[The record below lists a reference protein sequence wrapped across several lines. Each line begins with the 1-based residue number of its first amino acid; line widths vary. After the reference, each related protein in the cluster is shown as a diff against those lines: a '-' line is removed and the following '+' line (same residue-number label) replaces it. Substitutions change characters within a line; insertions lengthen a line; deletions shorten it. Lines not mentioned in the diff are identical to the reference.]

1 MGMGFQDD
9 GLTKLAKDSF
19 GGFLSGLGSS
29 LTTKP
34 PADVQSATDRQRWDW
49 RMVGLIGA
57 VVVGLV
63 LLIRFR
69 K

>member
-1 MGMGFQDD
+1 MSMFADD

-19 GGFLSGLGSS
+19 GSFLGGVGSS
-29 LTTKP
+29 LMTKP
-34 PADVQSATDRQRWDW
+34 PKDVQASTDKMKWDW

>member
-1 MGMGFQDD
+1 MSAFQDD

-19 GGFLSGLGSS
+19 GSFLGNVGNS
-29 LTTKP
+29 LMTRP
-34 PADVQSATDRQRWDW
+34 PKDVQQAAASQRWDW
-49 RMVGLIGA
+49 RMVGIIGA